1 MTDPI
6 QPHWVLD
13 TGALLAYTS
22 AEESMGR
29 FLADLADVG
38 AVAAVPDLCTMEAF
52 ARLHHDEFAVLDI
65 LLTHPVIRPFPA
77 SATTDLPDLPFIGG
91 MAKTAGRLG
100 AGHAAFVAMTSRAGV
115 WASTPDQ
122 IRLLLGDDWPI
133 VEI

>member
-1 MTDPI
+1 MTDQD

-13 TGALLAYTS
+13 TGALLAYAS
-22 AEESMGR
+22 AGEAMGR

-52 ARLHHDEFAVLDI
+52 ARLHPDEFAVLDV

-77 SATTDLPDLPFIGG
+77 SARTNLPDLPFIGG

-100 AGHAAFVAMTSRAGV
+100 AGHAAFVAMTNRAGV
-115 WASTPDQ
+115 WTSAPDQ